1 MRISRCELLA
11 AVLLALAGTSLLCS
25 ARAQDDEVLMPDQ
38 SAAKAKQLLQQS
50 IDALGGSAF
59 LNVRDSTC
67 TYRYGQFDHAGEV
80 TGYETLID
88 YSNTQSPFKD
98 RHENIPKRNIIE
110 IYNGDKGWEMDRGG
124 VADAPPS
131 DVASFKNDTAT
142 DIDNILR
149 HRIHEPGMVF
159 RYAGEDIVELK
170 QVDLVELVDSDNRTF
185 RIAIS
190 RGTHLPVQITVDTRD
205 PKTQMKS
212 AQVDYF
218 SNYHPIDGV
227 QTPFQIARDRNG
239 NKVYQA
245 FIDKCEYNTNLSDD
259 LFTKESLEQRWSKV
273 GNKYK
278 GKKDKYTSKNNK
290 DSDSNYESDTKN

>member
-1 MRISRCELLA
+1 MRINRCALFA
-11 AVLLALAGTSLLCS
+11 AVLLALVGTGVLSS

-110 IYNGDKGWEMDRGG
+110 VYNGDKGWELDRGG
-124 VADAPPS
+124 VADAPPT
-131 DVASFKNDTAT
+131 DIAGFKNDTDT

-170 QVDLVELVDSDNRTF
+170 QVDWVEMVDSDNRTF

-190 RGTHLPVQITVDTRD
+190 RATHLPVQETVDTRD

-227 QTPFQIARDRNG
+227 QTPFQLARDRNG
-239 NKVYQA
+239 NKLYQA
-245 FIDKCEYNTNLSDD
+245 FIDKCEYNTNLADD
-259 LFTKESLEQRWSKV
+259 LFTKESLEQRWAKV
-273 GNKYK
+273 GSKYK
-278 GKKDKYTSKNNK
+278 DKNKKNSKNK
-290 DSDSNYESDTKN
+290 DSDSNDASDTKN

>member
-1 MRISRCELLA
+1 VRIDRCALFA
-11 AVLLALAGTSLLCS
+11 AVLLTLAAGVLGS

-67 TYRYGQFDHAGEV
+67 TYRYGQFDHSGEV

-88 YSNTQSPFKD
+88 YSNTQAPFKD

-124 VADAPPS
+124 VAEAPPS
-131 DVASFKNDTAT
+131 DIASFKNDTAT

-170 QVDLVELVDSDNRTF
+170 QVDWVEMVDSDNRTF

-190 RGTHLPVQITVDTRD
+190 RSTHLPVQETVETRD

-239 NKVYQA
+239 NKLYQA
-245 FIDKCEYNTNLSDD
+245 FIDKCEYNTNLADD
-259 LFTKESLEQRWSKV
+259 LFTKESLDQRWAKV
-273 GNKYK
+273 GGKYK
-278 GKKDKYTSKNNK
+278 DKKDKNNSKNK
-290 DSDSNYESDTKN
+290 DSDSNDASEGKN

>member
-1 MRISRCELLA
+1 MLS
-11 AVLLALAGTSLLCS
+11 S

-67 TYRYGQFDHAGEV
+67 TYRYGQFDHSGEV

-88 YSNTQSPFKD
+88 YSTTQPPFKD
-98 RHENIPKRNIIE
+98 RHENLPKRNIIE
-110 IYNGDKGWEMDRGG
+110 VYNGDKGWEMDRGG
-124 VADAPPS
+124 VAEAPPS
-131 DVASFKNDTAT
+131 DIASFKNDTDT

-159 RYAGEDIVELK
+159 RYAGQDIVELK
-170 QVDLVELVDSDNRTF
+170 QVDWVEMVDSENRTF
-185 RIAIS
+185 RIAIA
-190 RGTHLPVQITVDTRD
+190 RTNHLPIQETVDTRD
-205 PKTQMKS
+205 PKTQMKG

-239 NKVYQA
+239 VKLYQA
-245 FIDKCEYNTNLSDD
+245 FIDKCDYNTNLADD
-259 LFTKESLEQRWSKV
+259 LFTKESLDQRWAKV
-273 GNKYK
+273 GGKYK
-278 GKKDKYTSKNNK
+278 DKKDKKNSKNK
-290 DSDSNYESDTKN
+290 DSDSNDASDTKN